1 MNITGNAAVAGVLTN
16 PHFGGGCLSGNL
28 QKAGL
33 DMKILS
39 VVGKDYHSDERVVG
53 YYNTGDHMKAWGKIG
68 AFWGGLWGCVIRRR
82 LLFVPV
88 LAPLPIAGPLVSWIV
103 GALEGAVV
111 VGGVSALGAD
121 CSVLGVPERQCH
133 QV

>member
-1 MNITGNAAVAGVLTN
+1 MNITGNAAVAGVSRT
-16 PHFGGGCLSGNL
+16 HISAEAAIREL

-68 AFWGGLWGCVIRRR
+68 AFWGGLWG
-82 LLFVPV
+82 LLFGAAFFLFRV
-88 LAPLPIAGPLVSWIV
+88 LAPLP
-103 GALEGAVV
+103 
-111 VGGVSALGAD
+111 
-121 CSVLGVPERQCH
+121 
-133 QV
+133 